1 MLKNFSF
8 LFIFTLCSLSSI
20 SQNLSSIHGK
30 VDNSLDNHLEGITV
44 HLVENNLRTITD
56 EDGHFNFEGLTSGIY
71 NIYAVYDGFQF
82 PVQTVEVEPGKTHK
96 VTIYIGTMNY
106 SLDEV
111 KLQTLSISEKLKNS
125 AIKADIISVEAN
137 TRRANS
143 VEDFVDKSP
152 GVKIRNVGGLGS
164 SSNIIVG
171 GFTGNA
177 VKFLYDDIPID
188 YLGSNF
194 GLTKVPT
201 NAISRV
207 EVYKGVLP
215 TKIGVDALGSAINI
229 VPKTSKKNSGTV
241 SYEVGSFNT
250 HIISANANIKLNDHL
265 FFGVNSFYNYS
276 DNDYKV
282 DNLPY
287 KDQNTGQV
295 TYIRERLFHNG
306 FKQHSLEFSIQAR
319 ELSWAE
325 SVEFKVNSFGLNR
338 EIQNDP
344 FSRARP
350 FGEVYRKEKGNFIP
364 SIKYKNHFFENKL
377 SLNQFL
383 VYSNIDFEIFDKAK
397 NVYYDWK
404 GVAHTTNS
412 SSEMGNMIL
421 ENGYLHNN
429 FEQITSRTNLN
440 YLVNNYFQIENN
452 TVYSHYNRT
461 SNINDLN
468 LDGTTYDKLITN
480 FALNA
485 QFFDQK
491 LESNTQFKYLLG
503 NFSGQYNASDNP
515 LEDDIVNKKVK
526 SSGLSFS
533 QALKYNI
540 NDRSYLRISYENTYR
555 LPEQQELFG
564 DNNFIVANYELTP
577 EESKNLNLGYT
588 FYKEDYGF
596 EINTYYRDTKNLIR
610 LKDLNQY
617 QATHLN
623 LDNVRGLGVE
633 LQANYQ
639 PIKNLLLSGNL
650 TWNDFRLQS
659 SKDKYLNNQHFKD
672 ARIANMPFYFGNLS
686 AAYNLK
692 DALKLTSDFSFFWDY
707 SYVHQYYL
715 DYIEKQFEPD
725 GFLGLYGNSKIN
737 TSRVIPNQH
746 THNIGFIYVR
756 DFEKQSVSLSGELKN
771 AFNEDVYNEFKMQ
784 SPGRHFRVKI
794 TYSF

>member
-1 MLKNFSF
+1 MLKNF
-8 LFIFTLCSLSSI
+8 LFFSIFTLFSLSSI
-20 SQNLSSIHGK
+20 SQNSGSILGK
-30 VDNSLDNHLEGITV
+30 VDNSLDNHLKGIKI
-44 HLVENNLRTITD
+44 HIVENNLQTITD
-56 EDGHFNFEGLTSGIY
+56 KDGRFIFEGLPSGIY
-71 NIYAVYDGFQF
+71 SLYAVHDGFQF
-82 PVQTVEVEPGKTHK
+82 PVQTVEVEAGKTHE
-96 VTIYIGTMNY
+96 VTIYIGAMNY

-111 KLQTLSISEKLKNS
+111 KLQTLSVSEKLKNS

-143 VEDFVDKSP
+143 VEDLVDKSP
-152 GVKIRNVGGLGS
+152 GVKIRNIGGLGS
-164 SSNIIVG
+164 ASNIIVG

-250 HIISANANIKLNDHL
+250 HIISTNANIKLNDHL

-306 FKQHSLEFSIQAR
+306 FKQHSLEFTIQAR

-325 SVEFKVNSFGLNR
+325 SIEFKVNSYGLDR
-338 EIQNDP
+338 DIQNDP

-364 SIKYKNHFFENKL
+364 SIKYKNHFFKNKL

-397 NVYYDWK
+397 NVHYDWK

-491 LESNTQFKYLLG
+491 LESNTQFKYLYG
-503 NFSGQYNASDNP
+503 HFAGQYNASDNP
-515 LEDDIVNKKVK
+515 LEENIVDKEVTNT
-526 SSGLSFS
+526 GLSFS

-540 NDRSYLRISYENTYR
+540 NEKSYVRVSFENTFR
-555 LPEQQELFG
+555 LPEQRELFG
-564 DNNFIVANYELTP
+564 DNDFIVANYELTP

-588 FYKEDYGF
+588 FTASKYGF

-623 LDNVRGLGVE
+623 LDNVKGLGVE
-633 LQANYQ
+633 LQANYE
-639 PIKNLLLSGNL
+639 PIAHLMLSGNL

-659 SKDKYLNNQHFKD
+659 SRDKNLNNQHFED

-692 DALKLTSDFSFFWDY
+692 DALKLTSDFSLFWDY

-725 GFLGLYGNSKIN
+725 GFFGLFGTSKIN
-737 TSRVIPNQH
+737 TSRIIPNQH

-756 DFEKQSVSLSGELKN
+756 DFSKQSVSFSGELKN

-784 SPGRHFRVKI
+784 SPGRHFRMKI

>member
-1 MLKNFSF
+1 MSRNF
-8 LFIFTLCSLSSI
+8 LFIFLTLFYLCSIAQNSSSI
-20 SQNLSSIHGK
+20 EGKIVNSI
-30 VDNSLDNHLEGITV
+30 DDQLENIEI
-44 HLVENNLRTITD
+44 HLVETNAKTYTDKEGNFTFRNLSYGT
-56 EDGHFNFEGLTSGIY
+56 Y
-71 NIYAVYDGFQF
+71 NLYPVYDGYQF
-82 PVQTVEVEPGKTHK
+82 PIETVELEEGEMQEV
-96 VTIYIGTMNY
+96 ILQIGTVNY

-111 KLQTLSISEKLKNS
+111 KLKTLSLSEKLKNS

-143 VEDFVDKSP
+143 VEDLVDKSP

-164 SSNIIVG
+164 ASNIIVG

-188 YLGSNF
+188 YLGSNY

-229 VPKTSKKNSGTV
+229 IPKTSTKSSGTV
-241 SYEVGSFNT
+241 SYETGSYNT
-250 HIISANANIKLNDHL
+250 HIATANANIKMSEHL

-282 DNLPY
+282 DDLPY
-287 KDQNTGQV
+287 KNQNTGQV
-295 TYIRERLFHNG
+295 NYIRERLFHNG
-306 FKQHSLEFSIQAR
+306 FNQHSLEFSFQAR

-325 SVEFKVNSFGLNR
+325 SIEFKVNSYGLKR

-350 FGEVYRKEKGNFIP
+350 FGEVYRQEKGNFIP
-364 SIKYKNHFFENKL
+364 SVKYKNHFLDNRL

-383 VYSNIDFEIFDKAK
+383 VYSNIDFEIFDDAK

-404 GVAHTTNS
+404 GEAHTTKS
-412 SSEMGNMIL
+412 GSEMGNL
-421 ENGYLHNN
+421 LLKNGYLHNN
-429 FEQITSRTNLN
+429 VEQVTSRTNLN
-440 YLVNNYFQIENN
+440 YLINNYFQMENN

-461 SNINDLN
+461 SNANDLN

-485 QFFDQK
+485 QFFDRK
-491 LESNTQFKYLLG
+491 LESNTQFKYL
-503 NFSGQYNASDNP
+503 SGRFVGEYNASDNP
-515 LEDDIVNKKVK
+515 LEENIVDKEVTNT
-526 SSGLSFS
+526 GLSFS

-540 NDRSYLRISYENTYR
+540 NEKSYVRVSYENTFR

-564 DNNFIVANYELTP
+564 DNNFIIANYELTP
-577 EESKNLNLGYT
+577 EESKNINLGYT
-588 FYKEDYGF
+588 FSKSKYGF

-617 QATHLN
+617 QAKYLN

-633 LQANYQ
+633 LQANYE
-639 PIKNLLLSGNL
+639 PVENLLLSGNL

-672 ARIANMPFYFGNLS
+672 ARIANMPFYYGNMS
-686 AAYNLK
+686 AAYNLR
-692 DALKLTSDFSFFWDY
+692 DILKLISDFSFFWDY

-725 GFLGLYGNSKIN
+725 GFLGLFGTSKIN
-737 TSRVIPNQH
+737 TSRIIPNQH

-756 DFEKQSVSLSGELKN
+756 DFSKQSVSFSGELKN
-771 AFNEDVYNEFKMQ
+771 AFDEDVYNEFKMQ
-784 SPGRHFRVKI
+784 SPGRHFRIKI

>member
-1 MLKNFSF
+1 MLKNF
-8 LFIFTLCSLSSI
+8 LFFSIFTLFSLSSI
-20 SQNLSSIHGK
+20 SQNSGSILGK
-30 VDNSLDNHLEGITV
+30 VDNSLDNHLKGIKI
-44 HLVENNLRTITD
+44 HIVENNLQTITD
-56 EDGHFNFEGLTSGIY
+56 KDGRFIFEGLPSGIY
-71 NIYAVYDGFQF
+71 SLYAVHDGFQF
-82 PVQTVEVEPGKTHK
+82 PVQTVEVEAGKTHE
-96 VTIYIGTMNY
+96 VTIYIGAMNY

-111 KLQTLSISEKLKNS
+111 KLQTLSVSEKLKNS

-143 VEDFVDKSP
+143 VEDLVDKSP
-152 GVKIRNVGGLGS
+152 GVKIRNIGGLGS
-164 SSNIIVG
+164 ASNIIVG

-201 NAISRV
+201 NSISRV

-250 HIISANANIKLNDHL
+250 HIISTNANIKLNDHL

-306 FKQHSLEFSIQAR
+306 FKQHSLEFTIQAR

-325 SVEFKVNSFGLNR
+325 SIEFKVNSYGLNR
-338 EIQNDP
+338 DIQNDP

-364 SIKYKNHFFENKL
+364 SIKYKNHFFKNKL

-397 NVYYDWK
+397 NVHYDWK

-515 LEDDIVNKKVK
+515 LEDDIVSKKVK

-540 NDRSYLRISYENTYR
+540 NDRSYLRVSYENTYR

-588 FYKEDYGF
+588 FYKEGYGF

-692 DALKLTSDFSFFWDY
+692 DILKLTSDFSFFWDY

-725 GFLGLYGNSKIN
+725 GLLGLYGTSKIN
-737 TSRVIPNQH
+737 TSRIIPNQH

-784 SPGRHFRVKI
+784 SPGRHFRIKI